1 MGEDRKTED
10 GMLPLV
16 PRDGGGYYPPPAS
29 RTTIFG
35 ALFAFAYHAAAVAI
49 PGGLDLLAA
58 HGRNY
63 MADQSL
69 PLSTTAAFW
78 SGIAVT
84 RFLVLPWDR
93 ITRAKQGVPRTVL
106 GAGGFL
112 VLFWLSPSSARN
124 TAVVAGLVGAMLGPV
139 YPCVLSMVMRELVED
154 EMLGATSIIVA
165 FGHSGAVSGLLA
177 SQLAAYIDTPAIL
190 HLVLVMAF
198 GGMLVFWEGLTV
210 KNDRGSVSDLR
221 DNVR

>member
-1 MGEDRKTED
+1 MGEDQKTED
-10 GMLPLV
+10 GMVPLV
-16 PRDGGGYYPPPAS
+16 PSDGGGYYPPPAS

-58 HGRNY
+58 HGRNN
-63 MADQSL
+63 MVGQSL

-84 RFLVLPWDR
+84 RFLALPCDR
-93 ITRAKQGVPRTVL
+93 ITRSKQGVPRTVL

-112 VLFWLSPSSARN
+112 VLFWLSPSSASN
-124 TAVVAGLVGAMLGPV
+124 TAVAAGLVGAMLGPV
-139 YPCVLSMVMRELVED
+139 YPCVLSMVMRELGED
-154 EMLGATSIIVA
+154 EMLGTTGIIVA
-165 FGHSGAVSGLLA
+165 FGHSGAVSALLA
-177 SQLAAYIDTPAIL
+177 SQLAAYIDTPVTL
-190 HLVLVMAF
+190 HLILVMVF

-210 KNDRGSVSDLR
+210 KNDRGNVSDLR
-221 DNVR
+221 DNV